1 VANKNFIAKN
11 GLTVGNLNIDAAT
24 GNVVTSGNIVTAS
37 VYTDHYYYANGA
49 PYFNTGYTGSAGYAG
64 SVGYVGSKGETGMSF
79 TIARTYVSVAE
90 MMADIPPDGF
100 VSGQFAL
107 INTNNVENSEDSRLY
122 LWNGVTFVYSSD
134 LSGAQGITGPQG
146 YTGSKGSTGAT
157 GPTGPTGVTGYTG
170 SFGATGYTGSFGATG
185 ATGPTGPTGVT
196 GYTGSFG
203 ATGYT
208 GSFGATGYTGSVGL
222 TGSSYAIIDIS
233 LNSAVTLTKA
243 IRSTPGARSYTTTA
257 AVAADTPIIV
267 FNQDVG
273 TRSIANQYRI
283 YLYGI
288 NYAMFYVYKDSA
300 QVPEEDLE
308 VEYSTDGGST
318 WTSMYTV
325 SYSATPS
332 DTWLQKVFSIPDAA
346 KVPGG
351 VHLRFAQYGA
361 DGTDADI
368 WAFTSTTAQVTGY
381 TGSKGN
387 TGLTGATGPAGATGP
402 IGATGACGPTG
413 PIGPSGSTG
422 ASGTTGPR
430 GYTGSIGS
438 TGIQGATGNTGAQ
451 GVSVTLQGT
460 KATIGDLPAAPMN
473 WNDYAGYG
481 WIVVTGNGGA
491 HLDGSLW
498 FWNLATGQWNDIGK
512 IVGPIGD
519 TGYTGSRGSDGATGA
534 TGSLG
539 YTGSIGTTGYTGS
552 FGDTGATGATGPI
565 GYVGSKGSDGTSITV
580 LGSVTDITYLN
591 GPVATVTGTLG
602 DGYVL
607 TSSGHLAVWTGSSF
621 TDVGNVT
628 GPSGAAGPT
637 GPTGIGATGATGTTG
652 PTGASGTTPESI
664 SYIADSIA
672 LTNGVYVSGSLSD
685 IQTFND
691 GNSYS
696 ITDGTHAGPAWIVT
710 VGFVGVV
717 KFNRVVMNIN
727 YTTNSGHTIYIQ
739 VYNYLTST
747 WDNVGSYTGLAGYYQ
762 FALEVLNSVNYIL
775 AGVATVRLY
784 HSNTGNA
791 AHATQIDYI
800 AIQDSI
806 QGGQGPK
813 GATGATGVTGYTGSI
828 GATGP
833 SGVAGATGPT
843 GATGATGVFSGTTTQ
858 QIVTSNNTVSTSTTT
873 GALKVAGGA
882 GIQGNVY
889 VGERVVTTG
898 GVFWANGVAF
908 SSGSI
913 KTQSSAPAAAAPGD
927 FWYNTNNDRMYEYVS
942 NGDYSFWLDF
952 TGPVV
957 KYLSSAPVI

>member
-1 VANKNFIAKN
+1 MANKNFIAKN
-11 GLTVGNLNIDAAT
+11 GLTVGNLTVDATT
-24 GNVVTSGNIVTAS
+24 GNVVTTGNIVTAS
-37 VYTDHYYYANGA
+37 IYTDHYYYANGA

-107 INTNNVENSEDSRLY
+107 INTNNVENPEDSRLY

-146 YTGSKGSTGAT
+146 
-157 GPTGPTGVTGYTG
+157 
-170 SFGATGYTGSFGATG
+170 
-185 ATGPTGPTGVT
+185 
-196 GYTGSFG
+196 
-203 ATGYT
+203 
-208 GSFGATGYTGSVGL
+208 
-222 TGSSYAIIDIS
+222 
-233 LNSAVTLTKA
+233 
-243 IRSTPGARSYTTTA
+243 
-257 AVAADTPIIV
+257 
-267 FNQDVG
+267 Q
-273 TRSIANQYRI
+273 
-283 YLYGI
+283 
-288 NYAMFYVYKDSA
+288 
-300 QVPEEDLE
+300 
-308 VEYSTDGGST
+308 
-318 WTSMYTV
+318 
-325 SYSATPS
+325 
-332 DTWLQKVFSIPDAA
+332 
-346 KVPGG
+346 
-351 VHLRFAQYGA
+351 
-361 DGTDADI
+361 
-368 WAFTSTTAQVTGY
+368 

-387 TGLTGATGPAGATGP
+387 TGLIGATGPAGATGP
-402 IGATGACGPTG
+402 SGATGACGPTG

-460 KATIGDLPAAPMN
+460 KATIGNLPAAPLD

-481 WIVVTGNGGA
+481 WIVVTGDGAA

-498 FWNLATGQWNDIGK
+498 FWNLVTGQWNDIGK

-552 FGDTGATGATGPI
+552 FGDTGATGATGPL
-565 GYVGSKGSDGTSITV
+565 GYTGSRGSDGTSITV
-580 LGSVTDITYLN
+580 LGSVLDITYLN
-591 GPVATVTGTLG
+591 GPAATVIGNLG

-628 GPSGAAGPT
+628 GPSGSAGPT
-637 GPTGIGATGATGTTG
+637 GPTGIGATGATGPTG
-652 PTGASGTTPESI
+652 PTGASGTTPEST
-664 SYIADSIA
+664 SYTADSIA

-691 GNSYS
+691 GNAYT
-696 ITDGTHAGPAWIVT
+696 ITDGTLAGPAWIVT
-710 VGFVGVV
+710 VGFVGIV
-717 KFNRVVMNIN
+717 KFNRVALNIN
-727 YTTNSGHTIYIQ
+727 YTQASGHTIYVQ
-739 VYNYLTST
+739 VYNYFTST
-747 WDNVGSYTGLAGYYQ
+747 WDNVGSYTGLGGYYQ

-784 HSNTGNA
+784 HSNTGDDV
-791 AHATQIDYI
+791 HATQIDYV

-813 GATGATGVTGYTGSI
+813 GATGVTGYTGSI

-833 SGVAGATGPT
+833 TGVVGATGPT
-843 GATGATGVFSGTTTQ
+843 GATGATGIFSGTTAQ

-873 GALKVAGGA
+873 GALQVAGGA

-889 VGERVVTTG
+889 VGQRVVTTG

-913 KTQSSAPAAAAPGD
+913 KTQSSAPAPAAPGD

>member
-1 VANKNFIAKN
+1 MANKNFIAKN

-170 SFGATGYTGSFGATG
+170 S
-185 ATGPTGPTGVT
+185 V
-196 GYTGSFG
+196 G

-481 WIVVTGNGGA
+481 WIVVTGDGGA
-491 HLDGSLW
+491 HLNGSLW

-552 FGDTGATGATGPI
+552 FGATGATGATGPI
-565 GYVGSKGSDGTSITV
+565 GYVGSKGTDGTSITV

-591 GPVATVTGTLG
+591 GPAATVTGTLG

-637 GPTGIGATGATGTTG
+637 GPTGIGATGATGATG

-813 GATGATGVTGYTGSI
+813 GATGVTGYTGSI

-858 QIVTSNNTVSTSTTT
+858 QIVTSNNTVSTSTTS

-913 KTQSSAPAAAAPGD
+913 KTQSSAPAPAAPGD

-942 NGDYSFWLDF
+942 NSAYSFWLDF